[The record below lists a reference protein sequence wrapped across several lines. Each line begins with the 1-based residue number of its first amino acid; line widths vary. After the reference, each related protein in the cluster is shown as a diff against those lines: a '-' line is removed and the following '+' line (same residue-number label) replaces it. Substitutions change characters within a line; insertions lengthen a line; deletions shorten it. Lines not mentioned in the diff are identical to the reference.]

1 MEKTI
6 TLSKSFQWLF
16 LLFMMLFAFVA
27 SAQITIT
34 QDDMPVA
41 GMVVMRDM
49 DTATI
54 QNPGGAGMNQTWDF
68 SAAVTYL
75 SDTVT
80 YSLPAEVPG
89 GSMFPEANLAEGRT
103 IFDPAGDFSNYIFWN
118 SAEDGMYAVGWN
130 LSFTFPG
137 YSFNSTQQYDPD
149 PNTLPLPFTYG
160 ETNSVTTTGVRY
172 SSTWIENMQLDSS
185 RVITHITL
193 NSEVDGSG
201 TVITPVGTYP
211 ALRVVE
217 VSNHVDSTWTWTA
230 VSGWTFERTETFEL
244 TNYRWFAN
252 TFGEVATLS
261 IDDESIQFQFLSSII
276 IDVANID
283 YTADIKVYPNPAGE
297 LLFIS
302 SSTPVNR
309 AEVYSVNGQLLFTAR
324 DNNSIDISQL
334 EPGMYI
340 CRISTNGAFSSS
352 KFIKK

>member
-6 TLSKSFQWLF
+6 TLSKTIQWLF
-16 LLFMMLFAFVA
+16 LLFIMLFAFIA

-34 QDDMPVA
+34 HDDMPVA

-49 DTATI
+49 DTANITS
-54 QNPGGAGMNQTWDF
+54 PGSGGMNQTWDY
-68 SAAVTYL
+68 SAAITHL
-75 SDTVT
+75 SDTVV
-80 YSLPAEVPG
+80 YALPSEVPDG
-89 GSMFPEANLAEGRT
+89 GMFSASNLAEGRT
-103 IFDPAGDFSNYIFWN
+103 IYDPAGNFSNYIFWN
-118 SAEDGMYAVGWN
+118 SADDGMYAVGWN
-130 LSFTFPG
+130 LSFEFPG
-137 YSFNSTQQYDPD
+137 YSFKSTQQYDPD

-160 ETNSVTTTGVRY
+160 ATNTVSTTGVRY
-172 SSTWIENMQLDSS
+172 TSTWIENFQLDSS
-185 RVITHITL
+185 MVVTHITL

-201 TVITPVGTYP
+201 TLITPVGSYP
-211 ALRVVE
+211 ALRVAE
-217 VSNHVDSTWTWTA
+217 MSTHLDSTWTWTS
-230 VSGWTFERTETFEL
+230 VTGWTFESTETFEL